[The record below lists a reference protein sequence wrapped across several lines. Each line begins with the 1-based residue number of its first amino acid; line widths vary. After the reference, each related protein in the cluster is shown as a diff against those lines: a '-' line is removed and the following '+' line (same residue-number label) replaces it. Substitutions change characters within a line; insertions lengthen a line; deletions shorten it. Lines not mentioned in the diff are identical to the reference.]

1 MLQYHGIHEE
11 KDKTEKSSRASG
23 CKPPTG
29 REHSLIPFG
38 PPHIKIVDVLP
49 TNLPAIESNEL
60 RLDNLFLLEDEA
72 IGIIDYE
79 SDYSREN
86 FVKYLNY
93 AARIVKRYAVRKRF
107 SWLKKLRIIVIYTTD
122 PEGY

>member
-1 MLQYHGIHEE
+1 MKKKKKLKKAAAASTRKKNAGSIAYQN
-11 KDKTEKSSRASG
+11 KDVAS
-23 CKPPTG
+23 KVTG
-29 REHSLIPFG
+29 EALRGHSLSPFG
-38 PPHIKIVDVLP
+38 LPDIKIVDVLP

-93 AARIVKRYAVRKRF
+93 AARIVKRYPDLYRQD
-107 SWLKKLRIIVIYTTD
+107 Y
-122 PEGY
+122 